1 MSDRY
6 IRYYDSNSGSTT
18 TGTFNFDKSKKYK
31 LNKTSGSIEEV
42 TALTPL
48 AADEISIPGSK
59 SSLRR
64 IGDLERNIT
73 ILASKAGISGATNS
87 DTDTVLKTSAQA
99 LSTASNALTSSNAT
113 ITLARGDGT
122 TDVVTVNN
130 VANASAATTATK
142 WATARTLTLAGDAS
156 GSVSID
162 GSANVSL
169 TVAVANDSHT
179 HAFVN
184 LTSKPTT
191 LAGYGITDA
200 YTSTNVDASIATAI
214 SNLVNSAPGTLD
226 TLNELAAALG
236 DDPNFATTVTNSIAT
251 KLNTSSYTAADVLTK
266 IKTVDGA
273 ASGLDAD
280 LLDGNHASAFA
291 LASHTHDD
299 RYYTESEADSRFV
312 NASGGTMSS
321 DLTVSKAA
329 AKVRLYDSAGTTGNN
344 PAIEW
349 DTPANQGISLSLNV
363 YDGELPQAGYGM
375 VFGPSTTNT
384 QWPAT
389 GNLSVSVLGEL
400 YAGSE
405 SLSSV
410 NRVFHDGY
418 HPNADTLTTARNIAL
433 AGDVTGSANFDGS
446 GNISITATVA
456 DDSHNH
462 IISNVDGL
470 QAALDG
476 KAPTSHTHDYVPE
489 RSRSDWNDSTVI
501 NDVIG
506 QMAWK
511 HHGNNHTI
519 FDASNS
525 TSPTGV
531 AKNNTNPDVPW
542 AATYPTLMGY
552 NGTNTYGVRVDIAR
566 KAELLGGLA
575 ATQFLRSDVAST
587 STSTVNAATF
597 NATSTAGG
605 GFQGIDADT
614 ATAPSFTWTADLNTG
629 IYRPAADQLGITTGG
644 AARGVFS
651 ATGLSVTGSITATG
665 DVTAYSDERLKDNIE
680 VIPNAGEKVAALRGV
695 TFTRKA
701 DGIASTGLVA
711 QDVAAV
717 LPEAVIEG
725 DDGMLSVKYGNIVG
739 LLVEAIKELQAEVAE
754 LKKK

>member
-200 YTSTNVDASIATAI
+200 YTSTDVDASIATAI

-312 NASGGTMSS
+312 NASGGTMSG

-329 AKVRLYDSAGTTGNN
+329 AKVRLYDSTGTTGNN

-349 DTPANQGISLSLNV
+349 DTPANQGIALSLNI
-363 YDGELPQAGYGM
+363 YDNELPQAGYGM
-375 VFGPSTTNT
+375 VFGPSSTNA

-405 SLSSV
+405 SLSTV
-410 NRVFHDGY
+410 NRVFHDAY
-418 HPNADTLTTARNIAL
+418 HPNADKLTTERNIAL
-433 AGDVTGSANFDGS
+433 TGAVTGSVNFDGS
-446 GNISITATVA
+446 GNVSLATTATSDPTLTLSGDASGSATFTNLGNATLAVTIA
-456 DDSHNH
+456 DDSHGHSFN
-462 IISNVDGL
+462 NLLNKTG
-470 QAALDG
+470 G
-476 KAPTSHTHDYVPE
+476 T
-489 RSRSDWNDSTVI
+489 
-501 NDVIG
+501 
-506 QMAWK
+506 
-511 HHGNNHTI
+511 GN
-519 FDASNS
+519 
-525 TSPTGV
+525 
-531 AKNNTNPDVPW
+531 
-542 AATYPTLMGY
+542 Y
-552 NGTNTYGVRVDIAR
+552 
-566 KAELLGGLA
+566 
-575 ATQFLRSDVAST
+575 T
-587 STSTVNAATF
+587 STGTFTGGTF
-597 NATSTAGG
+597 NATSTSGGGFQGIDADSATAPSFTWSADLNTGIYRPAADQIGFTTGGVNRLTLSTTGITTSLWIASPTFNATSTSGG

-614 ATAPSFTWTADLNTG
+614 ATSPSFTWSADLNTG

-644 AARGVFS
+644 AARGIFS

>member
-200 YTSTNVDASIATAI
+200 YTSTDVDASIATAI

-299 RYYTESEADSRFV
+299 RYYTESEADSLFV
-312 NASGGTMSS
+312 NASGDTMSG

-329 AKVRLYDSAGTTGNN
+329 AKVRLYDSTGTTGNN

-375 VFGPSTTNT
+375 VFGPSSTNA

-405 SLSSV
+405 SLSTV
-410 NRVFHDGY
+410 NRVFHDAY
-418 HPNADTLTTARNIAL
+418 HPNADKLTTERNIAL
-433 AGDVTGSANFDGS
+433 TGAVTGSVNFDGS
-446 GNISITATVA
+446 GNVSLATTATSDPTLTLSGDASGSATFTNLGNATLAVTIA
-456 DDSHNH
+456 DDSHGHSFN
-462 IISNVDGL
+462 NLLNKTG
-470 QAALDG
+470 G
-476 KAPTSHTHDYVPE
+476 T
-489 RSRSDWNDSTVI
+489 
-501 NDVIG
+501 
-506 QMAWK
+506 
-511 HHGNNHTI
+511 GN
-519 FDASNS
+519 
-525 TSPTGV
+525 
-531 AKNNTNPDVPW
+531 
-542 AATYPTLMGY
+542 Y
-552 NGTNTYGVRVDIAR
+552 
-566 KAELLGGLA
+566 
-575 ATQFLRSDVAST
+575 T
-587 STSTVNAATF
+587 STGTFTGGTF
-597 NATSTAGG
+597 NATSTSGG
-605 GFQGIDADT
+605 GFQGIDADS
-614 ATAPSFTWTADLNTG
+614 ATAPSFTWSADLNTG

-644 AARGVFS
+644 AARGIFS